1 MNHRHLLPNEIDLL
15 LDGEVGFGV
24 APLKAHVDDCAE
36 CRARLEA
43 ARLIVDAL
51 DDLPRFAPAPSFAN
65 RVMAGVQVVEPWHV
79 AVLAGANRLVP
90 KTTPMRII
98 MGASASVIALG
109 ISSAAVWLA
118 FRADVAMYLAG
129 LADQRLRELATAGFA
144 SFAQSVLGDGA
155 VEAVGT
161 QGSTAL
167 AVGGAVVLVAAGSA
181 ALGLRAVASASRR
194 ARE

>member
-1 MNHRHLLPNEIDLL
+1 MNHRHLLPNELDLL

-24 APLKAHVDDCAE
+24 APVREHIDDCAE

-43 ARLIVDAL
+43 VRVVADAL

-65 RVMAGVQVVEPWHV
+65 RVMANVQVVEPWH
-79 AVLAGANRLVP
+79 LATIAAATRFVP
-90 KTTPMRII
+90 KTRPMRVV
-98 MGASASVIALG
+98 MAASASLMALG

-118 FRADVAMYLAG
+118 FRADVAIYASGLVDQRARALAG
-129 LADQRLRELATAGFA
+129 SAFN
-144 SFAQSVLGDGA
+144 SFTQSVLGTGA
-155 VEAVGT
+155 VEAFKA
-161 QGSTAL
+161 QGAAAF
-167 AVGGAVVLVAAGSA
+167 AVAGLVLVVAAGSA